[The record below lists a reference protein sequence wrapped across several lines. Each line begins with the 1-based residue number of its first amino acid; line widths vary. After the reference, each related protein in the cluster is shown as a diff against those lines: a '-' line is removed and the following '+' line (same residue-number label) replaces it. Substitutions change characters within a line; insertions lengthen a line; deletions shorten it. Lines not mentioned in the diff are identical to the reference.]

1 MGAGHLPLVYLRHL
15 GWCAECDRDVS
26 NRRYTVETGIGTRLM
41 GNTGA
46 FGHRA
51 EGLPTDYWF
60 VGGASQ
66 SESEKGAAYCAG
78 VGHIFV
84 QAFGYALVELEQSL
98 HRSSV

>member
-1 MGAGHLPLVYLRHL
+1 MYSIGARRRPEKVPRLTGH
-15 GWCAECDRDVS
+15 
-26 NRRYTVETGIGTRLM
+26 
-41 GNTGA
+41 TGA

-51 EGLPTDYWF
+51 CGLPTDYWF

-66 SESEKGAAYCAG
+66 TESEKGAAYCAG

-98 HRSSV
+98 HCALV